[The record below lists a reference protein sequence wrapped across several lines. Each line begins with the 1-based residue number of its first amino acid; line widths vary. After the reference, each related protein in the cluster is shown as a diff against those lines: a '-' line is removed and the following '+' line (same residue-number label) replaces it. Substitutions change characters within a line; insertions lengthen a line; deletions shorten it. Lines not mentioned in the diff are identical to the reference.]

1 MSNTPPSRPA
11 LRKSADA
18 TLHPALAG
26 RVIHQPPR
34 DRPAEQRTPSGKP
47 LGKAA
52 AQSASGKQSAS
63 SGTPTSGLSATGK
76 RKRGATSDVLRPTK
90 QDPATK
96 LTLVIPKS
104 LRKRLK
110 AQAKLQGLEP
120 EQLAARL
127 ITEGLA

>member
-26 RVIHQPPR
+26 RVIHQPPP
-34 DRPAEQRTPSGKP
+34 DRHAGQRSVNGKP
-47 LGKAA
+47 LGKASA
-52 AQSASGKQSAS
+52 ASASGKQATRSVTAAAD
-63 SGTPTSGLSATGK
+63 LSATGK

-110 AQAKLQGLEP
+110 AQAKMVGLEP
-120 EQLAARL
+120 EQLAASL
-127 ITEGLA
+127 ITEGLD